1 MQIPRWTKEDERRL
15 AELQAR
21 KESLGAARAAVH
33 GPLMEALGRVIPRA
47 AMKEWPSWPGTS
59 ILANQ
64 ILDHMQSYASEPE
77 TQIAT
82 LPMGSTELLPETPVV
97 LPYQPSREAF
107 LDTRFQLRD
116 ATPPEQGDYLR

>member
-33 GPLMEALGRVIPRA
+33 GPLMEALVQVIPRA
-47 AMKEWPSWPGTS
+47 AMREWPSWPGTS

-64 ILDHMQSYASEPE
+64 ILDLMQSYASEPE

-82 LPMGSTELLPETPVV
+82 LPMGSTELMSDGFT
-97 LPYQPSREAF
+97 QPGLQPAAF
-107 LDTRFQLRD
+107 PDTRLQLHD
-116 ATPPEQGDYLR
+116 VPLEQADYPG

>member
-1 MQIPRWTKEDERRL
+1 MQIPHWTKEDERRL

-47 AMKEWPSWPGTS
+47 AMKEWPSWPGTH

-82 LPMGSTELLPETPVV
+82 LPMGSTELLPD
-97 LPYQPSREAF
+97 LPRPGDPGVFPSTLLA
-107 LDTRFQLRD
+107 LDMD
-116 ATPPEQGDYLR
+116 APLEQGDYPR